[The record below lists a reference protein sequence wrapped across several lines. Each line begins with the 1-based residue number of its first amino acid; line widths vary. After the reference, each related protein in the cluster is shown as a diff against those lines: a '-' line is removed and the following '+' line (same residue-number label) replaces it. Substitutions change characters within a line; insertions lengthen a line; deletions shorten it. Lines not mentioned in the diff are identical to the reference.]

1 MTDALQT
8 FTFSS
13 SGLFSPR
20 HTVSDSEGNKLGEL
34 KVQRNRWGLISR
46 GTYRPEKGE
55 VLQFKRDPGLLRAQ
69 FSMWTEDREWL
80 ASSLR
85 WSFFTRPIT
94 IHTGTKPQTLMPLPG
109 FRSGWK
115 LMAPKTGEMA
125 RLEGGLLSS
134 KSRLEVFRRMDFEL
148 VLFAYFLGSLTKVEF
163 LWPGPVEHRVK
174 EAQPSPSS
182 SAN

>member
-1 MTDALQT
+1 MTDALQS
-8 FTFSS
+8 FKFSS

-20 HTVSDSEGNKLGEL
+20 HTVSDSEGKKLGEL
-34 KVQRNRWGLISR
+34 KVERNRWGLIAKA
-46 GTYRPEKGE
+46 TYRPEKGE
-55 VLQFKRDPGLLRAQ
+55 VLVFKRDPGLLRAQ

-109 FRSGWK
+109 LRSGWR

-125 RLEGGLLSS
+125 RLEAGLLAS
-134 KSRLEVFRRMDFEL
+134 KSSLEVFRRMDFEL
-148 VLFAYFLGSLTKVEF
+148 VLFAYFLGSLTKLEF

-174 EAQPSPSS
+174 EAQAATSNGAS
-182 SAN
+182 